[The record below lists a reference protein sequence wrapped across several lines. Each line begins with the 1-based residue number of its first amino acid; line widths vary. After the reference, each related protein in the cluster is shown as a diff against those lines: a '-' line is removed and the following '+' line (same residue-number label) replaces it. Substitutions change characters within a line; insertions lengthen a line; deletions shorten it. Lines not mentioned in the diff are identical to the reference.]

1 MASPLVLAVL
11 TVVVVE
17 ATSTDAVNGDTIA
30 ATDRDA
36 VVFLLFFFLFVV
48 VRGAIFRGATC
59 FRFFNHPVIN
69 PLSRA
74 SRLPI
79 AFLGIVGGF
88 SVSRCL
94 GSFFLVIARETE

>member
-1 MASPLVLAVL
+1 MDYPLVLLVL
-11 TVVVVE
+11 KEVAAE
-17 ATSTDAVNGDTIA
+17 ATAAAEVTGETIA
-30 ATDRDA
+30 ATDGDA
-36 VVFLLFFFLFVV
+36 VVFFPLFFLFVV
-48 VRGAIFRGATC
+48 VRGAIFRGAPR
-59 FRFFNHPVIN
+59 FRFFDHPVIN

-94 GSFFLVIARETE
+94 GSFFLVIARET